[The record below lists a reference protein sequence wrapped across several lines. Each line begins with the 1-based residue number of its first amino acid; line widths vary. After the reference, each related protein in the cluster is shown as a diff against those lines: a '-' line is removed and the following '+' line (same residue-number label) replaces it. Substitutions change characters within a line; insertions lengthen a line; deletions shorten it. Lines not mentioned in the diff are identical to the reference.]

1 MLIGNKV
8 VVINSVNFF
17 KKINP
22 EQLKLDKLGDNPKP
36 QALNLMN
43 LKIILKLDEL
53 EDNP

>member
-8 VVINSVNFF
+8 VVINS
-17 KKINP
+17 

-43 LKIILKLDEL
+43 LKIILKLGPL
-53 EDNP
+53 LKINH